1 MRARLL
7 DGAGRGR
14 FGELTSSAMLGFV
27 MLTRWLAGRGGRHA
41 GGAEQAFPARIAAT
55 LAARSH

>member
-1 MRARLL
+1 
-7 DGAGRGR
+7 
-14 FGELTSSAMLGFV
+14 MLGFV
-27 MLTRWLAGRGGRHA
+27 MLTRWLAGRMGCHA